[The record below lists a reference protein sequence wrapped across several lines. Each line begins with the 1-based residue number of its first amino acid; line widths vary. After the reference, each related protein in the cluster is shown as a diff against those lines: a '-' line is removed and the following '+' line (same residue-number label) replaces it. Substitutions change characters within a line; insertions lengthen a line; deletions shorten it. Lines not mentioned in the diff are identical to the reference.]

1 MNSEQVVCQCL
12 PVSAGSPVNAFPLI
26 QLVPCTKIDNG
37 LDGHIATDKKT
48 ARDEGR
54 AESAFIESKIT
65 LIQRV
70 AGRYKNIH
78 ADNLVIDIDDLVQV
92 SAIKLLK
99 EYRRLWPQVIGDG
112 LVVTFVGWAVLDLV
126 KSTSFLSE
134 HFYRQQTKIKNARDQ
149 LEKKGGA
156 LSDSNV
162 MQEAGMSEKD
172 YLKLMQCLA
181 NHQAGFTDCIV
192 QSQSFDHVL
201 INELFERIDGLQEM
215 NAQVMRMAYQNDL
228 SDPEIGY
235 LLGIGRNQ
243 AFRLRTRAVNE
254 LRSAVT

>member
-1 MNSEQVVCQCL
+1 MNSEQGVCQCL
-12 PVSAGSPVNAFPLI
+12 PVSVDSPVNALPSV
-26 QLVPCTKIDNG
+26 QRVPCINDYG
-37 LDGHIATDKKT
+37 LDGHIVTDSKM

-54 AESAFIESKIT
+54 AESAFIESKMP
-65 LIQRV
+65 LIRNV
-70 AGRYKNIH
+70 AGRYKNIV
-78 ADNLVIDIDDLVQV
+78 ADNLVIDIDDLVQS

-99 EYRRLWPQVIGDG
+99 EYRRLRPLVIGDG

-134 HFYRQQTKIKNARDQ
+134 HFYRQQTKLNHARDR
-149 LEKKGGA
+149 LEKKGGE

-181 NHQAGFTDCIV
+181 NHQAGFTDSIV

-201 INELFERIDGLQEM
+201 INELYERIDELPEM
-215 NAQVMRMAYQNDL
+215 NAQVMRMAYQHDL
-228 SDPEIGY
+228 SDPEIGE

-243 AFRLRTRAVNE
+243 AFRLRTGAVNE
-254 LRSAVT
+254 IRCAVT